1 MYKAFDTH
9 RLTQKDNT
17 HFNQA
22 KKCKTSDQS
31 RQQKRPSF
39 DPMSHLKK
47 NNMKMTF
54 FKALKN

>member
-31 RQQKRPSF
+31 REQKRPSF

-47 NNMKMTF
+47 KKHENDF
-54 FKALKN
+54 L

>member
-31 RQQKRPSF
+31 REQKRPAF

-47 NNMKMTF
+47 KQHENDF
-54 FKALKN
+54 L